1 MPSPE
6 IPQTVV
12 ATDIE
17 DIVPDLVPMDAENRN
32 ADRYAPAQ
40 FVEGPRFIQAKAIA
54 RPIAGKSP
62 SPPHQLYSR
71 HRRLAEGGALGKSRP
86 CTLLRRGLHMGFAV
100 QAAWRR
106 VAQRCWQVSRRG
118 SFQSLPTDAFH
129 ANANQTVN
137 RFVGECSPFGF
148 EKYKFDS
155 RFSASAADDFL
166 TDLSGVLKH
175 FSKGGILLS
184 AVFFFAFYVSGEIS
198 HFISVSRLPPPPPLS
213 PLKSW
218 PYDGTTQSQ
227 CIHVSTDGRRAFTDR
242 VDVRPQKKAR
252 RDPEALE
259 DTYATWTP
267 VNDDGLTEA
276 HTFADAV
283 SSYDVVVD
291 DDEGSKRK
299 RYKNSDEPM
308 SSWRPLQQEF
318 LDALLR
324 RSGLGNY
331 LSETAC
337 SCCGAGPANGTRFF
351 RCTQCGEFLQCG
363 ECVRSRHQLSPLHC
377 LWEWNGEFWTEATL
391 WGSTPNAAGL
401 TGLGMVYQLGHHGL
415 PCEFPG
421 VRRSMVVMNG
431 TGIHTIDFQYC
442 GCDTSSQT
450 NNLGQLLDN
459 GWYPA
464 TTIDPST
471 CATIE
476 CLETFRLL
484 NVIGNITV
492 HDYVGTLER
501 LMDPVHVS
509 SVPDRYKAFGRM
521 ARQYAFLQ
529 RVKRAGRGHESDGLR
544 KTQRGGLAV
553 PCWACPHDG
562 KNLPEG
568 WRDVDPKYRYLYML
582 LLALDAN
589 FRLKNRLRAN
599 EHQDPSLGPG
609 LGYFVDPGPYKEHLR
624 HYVAEKDVSSC
635 IAFAA
640 LLQKETRLT
649 TGLRVSGVGGCVCAR
664 HGVVR
669 PQGLGDLQKGE
680 RYVDS
685 QKGNNSNFDLREAL
699 AGVALLCLTI
709 SYDIACQWRIHL
721 LERAKK
727 IEGKRRAVEIPTRAE
742 DFCLPVWHAQAHEVL
757 CQTDNSLSYALGVG
771 RTDGEGIERTW
782 AVLNPVGFATKEMG
796 EGGRHDAIENKIDHM
811 NFEKNV
817 NQGKTL
823 ARKLIVAIAERDKQV
838 AEFKDV
844 DSTLERS
851 LRGEWKTQ
859 IEEWIVDRSKPNP
872 YCLPG
877 GKSAGPSEAAV
888 LRELKEVEAA
898 DAAEGRSPLSASTS
912 TPSAFMKAG
921 LQLEES
927 HGRLTGG
934 QASYQSRVK
943 RCDPHHCGPLQPN
956 PGVADGVLA
965 EAADIRATSSRVYAG
980 RGGTT
985 TSGGGRTGS
994 RPAPPKA
1001 EDIKLWLPSDL
1012 PAAVRRTACMRGIP
1026 EAEAKLRNAQCV
1038 DALDTLRSRLHTQ
1051 KHLITWRD
1059 SGSVGQRA
1067 ATRSATLIG
1076 RVGDRIS
1083 RVAAKYRGARTALI
1097 ALKGPAFAPQFKE
1110 LKPGDMNVNA
1120 EEESDALSRKK
1131 LGRLG
1136 STRRPRLEP
1145 SNARKTFSWIWTVGG
1160 GPGEDQEQLHECL
1173 WTVRVEWSK
1182 ARARRDRWVEE
1193 VDILREEMKRVLR
1206 FLRWIQ
1212 VEWRRRAELR
1222 EDIDPQL
1229 AAGLKAYAL
1238 RQVAVHRRIA
1248 AGFHVGWNVSVATAV
1263 RDVVRQDGTVYREL
1277 LESEELDMAPTT
1289 EGLELGE

>member
-1 MPSPE
+1 MPNGDGVLH
-6 IPQTVV
+6 T
-12 ATDIE
+12 
-17 DIVPDLVPMDAENRN
+17 LVCL
-32 ADRYAPAQ
+32 
-40 FVEGPRFIQAKAIA
+40 
-54 RPIAGKSP
+54 SP
-62 SPPHQLYSR
+62 SLFS
-71 HRRLAEGGALGKSRP
+71 
-86 CTLLRRGLHMGFAV
+86 
-100 QAAWRR
+100 
-106 VAQRCWQVSRRG
+106 QVTRTKMS
-118 SFQSLPTDAFH
+118 Q
-129 ANANQTVN
+129 
-137 RFVGECSPFGF
+137 
-148 EKYKFDS
+148 
-155 RFSASAADDFL
+155 
-166 TDLSGVLKH
+166 DLQ
-175 FSKGGILLS
+175 
-184 AVFFFAFYVSGEIS
+184 VSGEIS

-227 CIHVSTDGRRAFTDR
+227 SPGPHRHSR
-242 VDVRPQKKAR
+242 VDGWPSRLYGSSGRAPSKKAR

-337 SCCGAGPANGTRFF
+337 SCC
-351 RCTQCGEFLQCG
+351 
-363 ECVRSRHQLSPLHC
+363 VRGVLAVRRMR
-377 LWEWNGEFWTEATL
+377 EV
-391 WGSTPNAAGL
+391 AASAQSSALFVGL

-544 KTQRGGLAV
+544 KTQRGGLACLV
-553 PCWACPHDG
+553 GHARTTGRTSRKAGGTSFARSWAG
-562 KNLPEG
+562 
-568 WRDVDPKYRYLYML
+568 V
-582 LLALDAN
+582 
-589 FRLKNRLRAN
+589 FRG
-599 EHQDPSLGPG
+599 S
-609 LGYFVDPGPYKEHLR
+609 GPYKEHLR
-624 HYVAEKDVSSC
+624 HYVAEKD
-635 IAFAA
+635 
-640 LLQKETRLT
+640 LLHCVRRPTKKETRLT

-680 RYVDS
+680 RYANMDWI
-685 QKGNNSNFDLREAL
+685 FMAAL
-699 AGVALLCLTI
+699 AVALLCLTI
-709 SYDIACQWRIHL
+709 SYDIAFLPARVARPSARGAMPDRQFPEL
-721 LERAKK
+721 RAGGWTDRRRGYREDVGGPESGWVCH
-727 IEGKRRAVEIPTRAE
+727 EG
-742 DFCLPVWHAQAHEVL
+742 
-757 CQTDNSLSYALGVG
+757 NGG
-771 RTDGEGIERTW
+771 
-782 AVLNPVGFATKEMG
+782 
-796 EGGRHDAIENKIDHM
+796 GGRHDAIENKIDHM

-851 LRGEWKTQ
+851 LRGEWKT
-859 IEEWIVDRSKPNP
+859 RSRSGSSTDPSRTH
-872 YCLPG
+872 CLPG

-943 RCDPHHCGPLQPN
+943 SQIQELRMAFLRKLRTFERLQAVYM
-956 PGVADGVLA
+956 PGVAALRQAA
-965 EAADIRATSSRVYAG
+965 EDARDHDQ
-980 RGGTT
+980 
-985 TSGGGRTGS
+985 
-994 RPAPPKA
+994 PPPKA

-1012 PAAVRRTACMRGIP
+1012 PAAPTP
-1026 EAEAKLRNAQCV
+1026 YAETS
-1038 DALDTLRSRLHTQ
+1038 DH
-1051 KHLITWRD
+1051 WRD

-1131 LGRLG
+1131 LGRLAAPDAHV
-1136 STRRPRLEP
+1136 SSPRMHVRHSLDLDSRRWAGR
-1145 SNARKTFSWIWTVGG
+1145 
-1160 GPGEDQEQLHECL
+1160 GPGTAARMFVES
-1173 WTVRVEWSK
+1173 VRVEWSK

-1222 EDIDPQL
+1222 DIDPQL

-1289 EGLELGE
+1289 EGLELGGRLITRVY